1 MTFYKKSRPSTNRIA
16 EPVTPTSTP
25 EPGTSLSD
33 IQEYQLR
40 WLWEQRVLRGK
51 ITLLDGDPDLGKS
64 LITLDLAARVTTGKP
79 MPDGTPGIQGN
90 VILIAPEDDASDTI
104 KPRILAAGGDPSRV
118 RLLTIFEKPGAETGQ
133 VNYFPLTLPSQFA
146 TLVQSVKS
154 THAVL
159 VIIDPLIA
167 VLDRKFSASRDQ
179 DMRHVLSSLAF
190 LAQYTDC
197 AILLVRHLN
206 KGSLHNPLYR
216 GSGSIGIIA
225 SARSGLLVV
234 RDPSDENKRILT
246 TTKNN
251 LSIKAPNL
259 TYNITSNSDGIPT
272 INWLG
277 TSHIPLTHLLKNTSS
292 LSSGRQIIISL
303 LHESDIPLGPKEIAE
318 QTGQVGSQVRLILRR
333 MLNSQEIISPAYG
346 LYTVHGHRSLK
357 TPSLYQKTTSETL
370 ETVSHFDSNL
380 PDTGETPET
389 LETLE
394 TVSHFDSNLPDT
406 GETPETPETLETV
419 NDLGSNL
426 PDTGETPETPE
437 TLETVNDLGSNLPD
451 TGETPETPETLE
463 TVNDLG
469 SNLPDTG
476 ETPET
481 PETLETVNDLGS
493 NSTPIPVAPA
503 PAQPP
508 PITQTTL
515 DALTKKIRTLFYCT
529 HDIHYVQWLI
539 FNTKIGCPICD
550 GWLVRDIINDPTV
563 LGLFE
568 TLNKHAPRENEHR
581 RAWLERIAPFIPLE
595 K

>member
-1 MTFYKKSRPSTNRIA
+1 MSFYKKTPPTTNKATEPSVPA
-16 EPVTPTSTP
+16 S

-79 MPDGTPGIQGN
+79 MPDSTPGIQGN

-133 VNYFPLTLPSQFA
+133 VNYIPLTLPSQFA
-146 TLVQSVKS
+146 TLVQSVKN

-179 DMRHVLSSLAF
+179 DMRHVLSGLAF

-259 TYNITSNSDGIPT
+259 TYNITANSDGIPT

-277 TSHIPLTHLLKNTSS
+277 TSHTPLTHLLKSTSS
-292 LSSGRQIIISL
+292 LSSGRQVIVSL
-303 LHESDIPLGPKEIAE
+303 LHESDTPLGPKEIAE
-318 QTGQVGSQVRLILRR
+318 QTGQVGSQVRLVLRR

-357 TPSLYQKTTSETL
+357 TPSLYQKTTPDTPQTVSHSDSNLSDTGETPETPETL
-370 ETVSHFDSNL
+370 ET

-394 TVSHFDSNLPDT
+394 A
-406 GETPETPETLETV
+406 V
-419 NDLGSNL
+419 NDI
-426 PDTGETPETPE
+426 
-437 TLETVNDLGSNLPD
+437 
-451 TGETPETPETLE
+451 
-463 TVNDLG
+463 
-469 SNLPDTG
+469 
-476 ETPET
+476 
-481 PETLETVNDLGS
+481 GS
-493 NSTPIPVAPA
+493 NSAPLPTAPA
-503 PAQPP
+503 PAEDP
-508 PITQTTL
+508 PITQTNL